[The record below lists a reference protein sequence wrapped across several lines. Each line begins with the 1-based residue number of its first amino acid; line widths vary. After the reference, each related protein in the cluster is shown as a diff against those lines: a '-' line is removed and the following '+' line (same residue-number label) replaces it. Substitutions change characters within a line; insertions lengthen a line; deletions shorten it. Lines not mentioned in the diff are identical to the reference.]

1 MVCQEKK
8 INKKTIKG
16 YGSAATLSHK
26 WKTFI
31 KKKSVQQNKVN
42 KEKIVWLCIL
52 FKMIEEVYILTLKN
66 WLQTIITEIL
76 ILQMFITNDLFW
88 TVVDLIDVIVTVMVW
103 YEFSL
108 QYCITVN
115 KNLILFYSDGM
126 IRVFTT
132 DGSRV
137 ATTEELSAFDNA
149 VATAEVP
156 TQVGDIKMSDL
167 PGPEALLNPGSN
179 LPL

>member
-1 MVCQEKK
+1 M
-8 INKKTIKG
+8 
-16 YGSAATLSHK
+16 
-26 WKTFI
+26 
-31 KKKSVQQNKVN
+31 
-42 KEKIVWLCIL
+42 
-52 FKMIEEVYILTLKN
+52 
-66 WLQTIITEIL
+66 
-76 ILQMFITNDLFW
+76 
-88 TVVDLIDVIVTVMVW
+88 
-103 YEFSL
+103 
-108 QYCITVN
+108 
-115 KNLILFYSDGM
+115 FYSDGM

-156 TQVGDIKMSDL
+156 TQVGDIKTSDL